1 MKFLK
6 QYIMRLFILSILIIS
21 SGTLQAQQ
29 EKLLSFF
36 DQYSGK
42 DGFTTVYITPKM
54 FSLFSDIDSN
64 DEEFNDVAEAVS
76 MLKGIRIL
84 VMDSVGSLTY
94 NPLKMYDEVARV
106 ANNIQYE
113 DLMIVK
119 DGNTDVKFMI
129 RENAKVIEELL
140 LLVGDT
146 DQFVFISLMGNID
159 LKKLSSLSQSMDVE
173 GLDYLDQL
181 NAKY

>member
-1 MKFLK
+1 MK
-6 QYIMRLFILSILIIS
+6 YIIKLSIVCILILSSTQLN
-21 SGTLQAQQ
+21 AQHDR
-29 EKLLSFF
+29 LLNFF
-36 DQYSGK
+36 DQYQGK

-54 FSLFSDIDSN
+54 FELFSDLDVD
-64 DEEFNDVAEAVS
+64 DEDFEEVSEAVS

-106 ANNIQYE
+106 ANNINYE

-119 DGNTDVKFMI
+119 DGDTDVKFMI

-140 LLVGDT
+140 LLVGDKE
-146 DQFVFISLMGNID
+146 QFVFISLMGNID
-159 LKKLSSLSQSMDVE
+159 LKKLSSLSESIDVE

-181 NAKY
+181 NSEY

>member
-1 MKFLK
+1 ML
-6 QYIMRLFILSILIIS
+6 ILSSTQLN
-21 SGTLQAQQ
+21 AQHDR
-29 EKLLSFF
+29 LLNFF
-36 DQYSGK
+36 DQYQGK

-54 FSLFSDIDSN
+54 FELFSDLDVD
-64 DEEFNDVAEAVS
+64 DEDFEEVSEAVS

-106 ANNIQYE
+106 ANNINYE

-119 DGNTDVKFMI
+119 DGDTDVKFMI

-140 LLVGDT
+140 LLVGDKE
-146 DQFVFISLMGNID
+146 QFVFISLMGNID
-159 LKKLSSLSQSMDVE
+159 LKKLSSLSESIDVE

-181 NAKY
+181 NSEY